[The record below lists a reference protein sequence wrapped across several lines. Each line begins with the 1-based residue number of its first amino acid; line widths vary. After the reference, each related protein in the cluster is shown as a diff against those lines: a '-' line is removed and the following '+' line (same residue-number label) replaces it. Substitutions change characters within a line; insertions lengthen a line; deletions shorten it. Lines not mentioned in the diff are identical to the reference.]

1 MDSSSTDTTSSRLQ
15 AATGSLLV
23 GTGVALTDYLDDP
36 RRRALAYAG
45 LMAAGVGVVGMIP
58 RADGGRYLFPDDP
71 TLLNDQLR
79 HQLGDLGITP
89 GPASDRSGARGP
101 LTTWLYVGLFV
112 LFLAV
117 LIRLDMVLTKRLAR
131 FLSRR
136 GITRPYTVIGM
147 FYAAAVYAT
156 YEVDMWA
163 T

>member
-1 MDSSSTDTTSSRLQ
+1 MDSSTTDTTSARLQ
-15 AATGSLLV
+15 AAAGSLLV
-23 GTGVALTDYLDDP
+23 GTGVALTDYLDSP

-45 LMAAGVGVVGMIP
+45 LMTAGVGVVGMIP

-136 GITRPYTVIGM
+136 GITRPYTVIGV

-156 YEVDMWA
+156 YEVDMRA
-163 T
+163 E